1 MPSQTQAVD
10 FVQHVPLKQFQQ
22 FFRMFGLL
30 IYRIERASDDLPRRI
45 GIVRH
50 SFAIER
56 FLFPPVIDAGKNL
69 VLTVPSD
76 HLQEHAAAIAIQVF
90 TVKLDKGVF
99 AGGQAGAGRH
109 AGHSLKMDAADF
121 ALGDF
126 RQHGMEV
133 DHTSDGPGLLGQDGV
148 VSAFSSNAATCGQCG
163 A

>member
-1 MPSQTQAVD
+1 
-10 FVQHVPLKQFQQ
+10 
-22 FFRMFGLL
+22 MFGLL
-30 IYRIERASDDLPRRI
+30 IYRIERGSDDLPRRI

-69 VLTVPSD
+69 VLMVPSD
-76 HLQEHAAAIAIQVF
+76 HLEEDTATIAVEVIA
-90 TVKLDKGVF
+90 VKLDKGVF

-133 DHTSDGPGLLGQDGV
+133 DHTSDGPGLLG
-148 VSAFSSNAATCGQCG
+148 
-163 A
+163 